1 MGEKMALMGGFVTG
15 LLVWFTG
22 QWERGV
28 RWPRR
33 FLGVSNRGLRT
44 MNCKIIVL
52 KGPWWRETLN
62 TLGFLF
68 PFYTSHRSSYRYVDS
83 RLGEKGYHDE
93 ELGIVKEE
101 DLAPGGDCIKLL
113 LLPKPFSAD
122 FRENWESYRTE
133 YWEKENDRR
142 AILLKRLKDR
152 EAQIARAEGGW
163 RWWIFGIPPRSS
175 RTIHRPHDT
184 EKQSSRA
191 ADGRRQVLRR
201 EGSHSR
207 NTSRSST
214 PEVGDE
220 RPASRGSGH
229 RRVGSFGEK
238 KRPKSLG
245 VASVQPMSKIL
256 RGTSSLSTSS
266 TSEVLS

>member
-1 MGEKMALMGGFVTG
+1 MALMGGVVTG

-33 FLGVSNRGLRT
+33 FLGVTNRGLRP
-44 MNCKIIVL
+44 MNCKIILL
-52 KGPWWRETLN
+52 KDPWWRETLDSVA
-62 TLGFLF
+62 FLF
-68 PFYTSHRSSYRYVDS
+68 LFYSSHRSSFHYVDS

-93 ELGIVKEE
+93 ELGIVREE
-101 DLAPGGDCIKLL
+101 DLASGGDCIKLL

-142 AILLKRLKDR
+142 GALLKRLKDR
-152 EAQIARAEGGW
+152 EDQIARIEGGW
-163 RWWIFGIPPRSS
+163 KWWIFGIPPKSS

-184 EKQSSRA
+184 EKQSSRS
-191 ADGRRQVLRR
+191 ADGRRQALRR

-214 PEVGDE
+214 PDMGDE
-220 RPASRGSGH
+220 RPPSRGSGH
-229 RRVGSFGEK
+229 RRTGSFGEK
-238 KRPKSLG
+238 KRPRGSG
-245 VASVQPMSKIL
+245 TAGVQPLSKIL
-256 RGTSSLSTSS
+256 RGASSLSTSF
-266 TSEVLS
+266 TSNAPF